1 MSHLIKVYA
10 VCANSTTL
18 NELRAHKKR
27 CKTRKEKKKKKKK
40 EEAKEC
46 RDCDNQYG
54 TELLSIKRL
63 EKQDDIQTH

>member
-10 VCANSTTL
+10 VFANSATF
-18 NELRAHKKR
+18 NELRAHKKDAR
-27 CKTRKEKKKKKKK
+27 QEKKKK
-40 EEAKEC
+40 EAKEC